1 MRKQLNSKWRSNGA
15 DKRKWFTA
23 FIAPIFFNSYTG
35 SVEMFHKIRS
45 FIHEA
50 VEAVSFFIF
59 TIYRDHSLKFYFLD
73 LSCEDF
79 LTANFLNIQNKL
91 L

>member
-1 MRKQLNSKWRSNGA
+1 
-15 DKRKWFTA
+15 
-23 FIAPIFFNSYTG
+23 
-35 SVEMFHKIRS
+35 MFHKIRS

-50 VEAVSFFIF
+50 VEAVSFFYF
-59 TIYRDHSLKFYFLD
+59 YHLQRDHSLKFYFLD

>member
-1 MRKQLNSKWRSNGA
+1 
-15 DKRKWFTA
+15 
-23 FIAPIFFNSYTG
+23 
-35 SVEMFHKIRS
+35 MFHKIRS

-59 TIYRDHSLKFYFLD
+59 TIYRDHSLKFYFMD